1 MYSPN
6 GYLLANTEKYLTMD
20 LYHERMRFITDSVPF
35 VQIVLH
41 GYMDMYSTYLNFSSN
56 QELDSLKCVEYGV
69 YPAYLITEEASHNL
83 SNTLSS
89 DLFATEYGRVKDKM
103 FSQYKFIKGALDNVV
118 GAQIVS
124 RTVLDLG
131 VVEVTY
137 SNGVSI
143 IVNYTN
149 DAYLHKASGKTI
161 KNMGY
166 EVIING

>member
-1 MYSPN
+1 MN
-6 GYLLANTEKYLTMD
+6 

-89 DLFATEYGRVKDKM
+89 DLFATEYDRVKDKM

-161 KNMGY
+161 NTMGY